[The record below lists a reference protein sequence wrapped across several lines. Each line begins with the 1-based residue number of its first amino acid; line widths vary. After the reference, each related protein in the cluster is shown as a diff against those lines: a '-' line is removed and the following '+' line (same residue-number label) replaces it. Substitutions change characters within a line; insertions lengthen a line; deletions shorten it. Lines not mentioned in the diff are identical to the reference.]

1 MSKKFQPTS
10 RVLRELLE
18 TATGLSEYGL
28 VSGADMTR
36 MNELCQ
42 VPSKR
47 GVPPVDDVC
56 LQDERE
62 TKSSRCSGKFRD

>member
-1 MSKKFQPTS
+1 MSKKSQPTG

-18 TATGLSEYGL
+18 TATGLSDYGL
-28 VSGADMTR
+28 VSEADMTR

-47 GVPPVDDVC
+47 AVALVDDVC
-56 LQDERE
+56 LPDGRE
-62 TKSSRCSGKFRD
+62 PKSGRRSGKLRD